1 MKQYDAV
8 IIGFGK
14 AGKTLAAELA
24 AHDWS
29 VAMVERS
36 DKMYGGTCINIGC
49 IPTKALIHSAGLA
62 AAGHP
67 LTFGQRRDYYRES
80 VASKT
85 ALVDLLRDKNYH
97 KLADNARIDVYTGEG
112 SFASPETVAVKT
124 TQGTQQIGG
133 KYIVINTGAETVIPP
148 IEGIAQSRRVYTST
162 SIMEL
167 EELPQHLVI
176 VGGGYIGL
184 EFASMYASF
193 GSKVTVLEGFAELI
207 PREDRDIAAAVREAL
222 EKKGIEF
229 RIGARV
235 ESVSDTARGRQGRRG
250 RHTDRRK
257 IRNRRGR
264 RAARHGTPPRHR
276 RAEPRGR
283 RDRNRRPGAV
293 RVDAHLRTTAPRVF
307 AAGDVTGGLQFTY
320 VSLDDFRIIRDVL
333 LGDGA
338 RTTANRGPVP
348 YSVFIEPTLSH
359 VGMHEEEARKAGR
372 DIRVNRIAVAA
383 FPRSRILGSTEGVLK
398 AVIDAKTDEI
408 LGCTLFGAE
417 SGEVINTVATAM
429 KHGVTAHDLSNSIYT
444 HPSMSES
451 LNDLFA

>member
-1 MKQYDAV
+1 M
-8 IIGFGK
+8 
-14 AGKTLAAELA
+14 L
-24 AHDWS
+24 
-29 VAMVERS
+29 
-36 DKMYGGTCINIGC
+36 
-49 IPTKALIHSAGLA
+49 
-62 AAGHP
+62 
-67 LTFGQRRDYYRES
+67 
-80 VASKT
+80 
-85 ALVDLLRDKNYH
+85 
-97 KLADNARIDVYTGEG
+97 
-112 SFASPETVAVKT
+112 
-124 TQGTQQIGG
+124 
-133 KYIVINTGAETVIPP
+133 
-148 IEGIAQSRRVYTST
+148 
-162 SIMEL
+162 
-167 EELPQHLVI
+167 
-176 VGGGYIGL
+176 
-184 EFASMYASF
+184 
-193 GSKVTVLEGFAELI
+193 
-207 PREDRDIAAAVREAL
+207 
-222 EKKGIEF
+222 
-229 RIGARV
+229 
-235 ESVSDTARGRQGRRG
+235 
-250 RHTDRRK
+250 
-257 IRNRRGR
+257 
-264 RAARHGTPPRHR
+264 ARHGTPPRHR